1 MQIEYLVDYS
11 QHISELAQLHFK
23 EWSYLRPGESLDE
36 RTARLRASC
45 DRNAIPTIVVALKDG
60 KLLGSA
66 MLLAQ
71 DMDSHPQLTPW
82 LAGVFVKPE
91 YRGRGIGSALV
102 RRIEAEARSLGIST
116 LYLYTPQA
124 ESLYERLGWSA
135 IERCEYRNTDVVVM
149 SKRLT
154 SGLHAHDL
162 A

>member
-1 MQIEYLVDYS
+1 MQIEYLADYP
-11 QHISELAQLHFK
+11 QHVSELAQLHFQ
-23 EWSYLRPGESLDE
+23 EWSYLRPEESLNE
-36 RTARLRASC
+36 RIERLCASC
-45 DRNAIPTIVVALKDG
+45 GHNAIPTVVVALNEE

-71 DMDSHPQLTPW
+71 DMDSHPQLMPW

-91 YRGRGIGSALV
+91 YRGKGIGSELV
-102 RRIEAEARSLGIST
+102 KRIEAEARSLGVAT

-135 IERCEYRNTDVVVM
+135 IELCEYRNTDVVVM

-154 SGLHAHDL
+154 SELHATNH
-162 A
+162 

>member
-1 MQIEYLVDYS
+1 MQIEYLADYPE
-11 QHISELAQLHFK
+11 HISQLAQLHFK

-36 RTARLRASC
+36 RTVMLGAGC
-45 DRNAIPTIVVALKDG
+45 ERNTIPTVVVGLKDE

-82 LAGVFVKPE
+82 LAGVLVKPE
-91 YRGRGIGSALV
+91 HRKRGIGSALV
-102 RRIEAEARSLGIST
+102 MRIEAEARSLGVST

-124 ESLYERLGWSA
+124 ESLYRRLGWSA

-149 SKRLT
+149 SKLLT
-154 SGLHAHDL
+154 SELHATSN
-162 A
+162 